1 MPAQEAQENAFTFT
15 HDAMQTS
22 PQQDKAP
29 PKRILIIRLG
39 AMGDLILSSGVIRDI
54 RLNFPDAKIYFLT
67 QKPFVKLMK
76 RNPDIDEILVDPR
89 PHRLKFWA
97 FRPVINTLRSLN
109 IDRVYDIQDKPRT
122 RLYHKHLQ
130 PVQWVGSAQGCSHPV
145 PESVRKNPWTLE
157 KKAGQMRAGEIEP
170 VHTTKPDARW
180 MADPVDD
187 VLTEYN
193 VPERFILLVPGCSKK
208 NLDRRWPHY
217 AELANRLQ
225 AEGYTCVTAPGPD
238 ELDLCESI
246 PATMLMRTD
255 EDGTKKSLTYFEL
268 AGLACKAHYAIGNDT
283 GPSHITARCGAP
295 GLGLFGSATLA
306 ENSGFNTVWSVIQTK
321 DLNAL
326 SVDDVFERAMQ
337 DLDELK
343 NND

>member
-1 MPAQEAQENAFTFT
+1 MTT
-15 HDAMQTS
+15 SRDQTE
-22 PQQDKAP
+22 PP
-29 PKRILIIRLG
+29 PKNILIIRLG
-39 AMGDLILSSGVIRDI
+39 AMGDIILSSGAIRDI
-54 RLNFPDAKIYFLT
+54 RLSFPEAKIYFLT
-67 QKPFVKLMK
+67 QRPFVKLMK

-89 PHRLKFWA
+89 PHRLKFWQ
-97 FRPVINTLRSLN
+97 FRPLIKTLRSLN

-130 PVQWVGSAQGCSHPV
+130 PVQWVGSAPGCSHPV
-145 PESVRKNPWTLE
+145 PEAVRKTTLTLE
-157 KKAGQMRAGEIEP
+157 KKAGQLRAGGIKP

-187 VLTEYN
+187 VLAEYG

-208 NLDRRWPHY
+208 NLNRRWPYY
-217 AELANRLQ
+217 AELAERLK
-225 AEGYTCVTAPGPD
+225 AKGHTCVTAPGPD

-246 PATMLMRTD
+246 PATMLMRKS
-255 EDGTKKSLTYFEL
+255 EDGTRKSLTYFEL

-306 ENSGFNTVWSVIQTK
+306 ENSGFNTVWSVIQTD
-321 DLNAL
+321 DLNTL
-326 SVDDVFERAMQ
+326 SVDEVFNRAMQ
-337 DLDELK
+337 DLEGLSLQA
-343 NND
+343 